1 MSQFGRHL
9 NEPLWRPQSR
19 VPPASIPRDILSWL
33 TEPDSLT
40 RRLQLTCDGRFEVQV
55 VSQGRARP
63 LMNEARALGMG
74 HAACGFIRQVRLL
87 CDGRPWVFARSVI
100 PARTLTGRQRRLARL
115 GRRPLG
121 ALLFSDPT
129 MRRDEMEIACLRR
142 GQGVFVEATRGLRR
156 TPDAIWG
163 RRSVFYLEGK
173 PLLVSEIF
181 LPGIP

>member
-1 MSQFGRHL
+1 MYR
-9 NEPLWRPQSR
+9 NEPIWRPRSR
-19 VPPASIPRDILSWL
+19 VSLASVPRDILSWL
-33 TEPDSLT
+33 MEPGSLT
-40 RRLQLTCDGRFEVQV
+40 RRLQLTCAGRFEVEV

-63 LMNEARALGMG
+63 MVNEARALGMG
-74 HAACGFIRQVRLL
+74 PAAFGFIRQVRLL

-129 MRRDEMEIACLRR
+129 LRRDAMEIACLRR
-142 GQGVFVEATRGLRR
+142 GQGVFREATRGLGR

-163 RRSVFYLEGK
+163 RRSVFYLAGK